1 MFSQMLFHLVKKT
14 EILFYSVSFC
24 PPKSVTNSFNFAHST
39 FLAHCC
45 RELEMGRR
53 QFHTGE
59 ESQGGNF
66 GNERTATEK
75 RSPIGPYFQLKLP
88 NNFSV
93 NCSVVDSSH
102 CT

>member
-1 MFSQMLFHLVKKT
+1 MFSQMLFLLVKKM

-24 PPKSVTNSFNFAHST
+24 PLKSITNSFNFAHSP

-66 GNERTATEK
+66 RNKRRATEK
-75 RSPIGPYFQLKLP
+75 RSPIGPCVQLNSP

-93 NCSVVDSSH
+93 N
-102 CT
+102 

>member
-1 MFSQMLFHLVKKT
+1 M

-24 PPKSVTNSFNFAHST
+24 PPFIRFRFVLRSQSLTHLILLIRLSW
-39 FLAHCC
+39 LCG

-66 GNERTATEK
+66 GNKRRATEK
-75 RSPIGPYFQLKLP
+75 RSPIGPY
-88 NNFSV
+88 
-93 NCSVVDSSH
+93 
-102 CT
+102 